1 MSGKYLDI
9 FLREAE
15 EHLTSLQQGVL
26 RLEKEPGNKVLIHE
40 LLRNAHTLKGSAR
53 MLGFEGVSNVAHRLE
68 DLLKEMEEG
77 EREMDQSATDILLR
91 GSDAISRLVG
101 ALAKG
106 EPPPFLVDEF
116 LDALDRGDVAGLEV
130 KSSAGPEEEGLGD
143 TVRARVRTLDSMV
156 NLLGELIINKKRLE
170 SRVIDLKSL
179 VRSTGGSPSFRELG
193 TFQRD
198 LEDDVLYLDYIIQEL
213 HGEAMALRMLPLRTI
228 TDGFQRLVRDLS
240 RTQGKEVDLV
250 IEGDGIELDRVL
262 LESLKPMFLHML
274 TNAVD
279 HGIEPPDVRKMHG
292 KPGKAAITISARHE
306 GDSVQIVVR
315 DDGRGMDPGR
325 IRQAAL
331 RRGVIDKEEAE
342 LLRDDEALYL
352 TLRPGFSTSET
363 VTDVSGRGVGL
374 DVVQKNLERVKG
386 TLSLRSSV
394 GVGTEI
400 TLRLPMSLSVVEALL
415 VGCGGESYAIPVSY
429 VLETIKVRS
438 DDIVTVG
445 GKEVVSLRG
454 ATVPLVSL
462 AVLFG
467 LPEQK
472 TLLDTGKVTAVVLRL
487 REQLLACTVDRH
499 QGSGE
504 IVVKQLGSQMKK
516 VTFIFGA
523 TILGDGNP
531 ALILNVPD
539 LFAHAEGTTST
550 GFRQAFAEQEA
561 TRVRGRILV
570 VDDSITTRTM
580 ERSILVSHGYQVEV
594 AISGEDALEKVA
606 GFQFDLVVSDVEMP
620 GINGFELARRLRGME
635 NYREVPIIIVSSLSR
650 DEHKR
655 QALDAGA
662 QAYIVKGSFDQGT
675 LLETVESLI
684 G

>member
-1 MSGKYLDI
+1 MSSKYLDI
-9 FLREAE
+9 FLREAS
-15 EHLTSLQQGVL
+15 EHLTSLQGGLLQ
-26 RLEKEPGNKVLIHE
+26 LEKEPANKVLIHE

-68 DLLKEMEEG
+68 DLLKEIEDG
-77 EREMDQSATDILLR
+77 EREADEKAIDVLLR
-91 GSDAISRLVG
+91 GSDAMARLVG
-101 ALAKG
+101 SLAKG
-106 EPPPFLVDEF
+106 EPPSFAVEDFLA
-116 LDALDRGDVAGLEV
+116 ALDRGDVPEIVAPEPAGRD
-130 KSSAGPEEEGLGD
+130 EEGLGD
-143 TVRARVRTLDSMV
+143 TVRARVKTLDSLV

-170 SRVIDLKSL
+170 SRVTSLKSL
-179 VRSTGGSPSFRELG
+179 VRGSEPPSLRELG
-193 TFQRD
+193 QFQRE
-198 LEDDVLYLDYIIQEL
+198 LEDDVLYLDYLIQEL
-213 HGEAMALRMLPLRTI
+213 HGEAMELRMLPLRTI
-228 TDGFQRLVRDLS
+228 TDGFQRLVRDLA
-240 RTQGKEVDLV
+240 REQGKEVDLV
-250 IEGDGIELDRVL
+250 IDGDGIELDRVL

-279 HGIEPPDVRKMHG
+279 HGIELPDERKAKG
-292 KPGKAAITISARHE
+292 KPGKATIRISARHE
-306 GDSVQIVVR
+306 GDSVQILVR
-315 DDGRGMDPGR
+315 DDGRGMDPAR
-325 IRQAAL
+325 IKQAAL

-342 LLRDDEALYL
+342 LLRDEEALYL
-352 TLRPGFSTSET
+352 TLRPGFSTSEI

-386 TLSLRSSV
+386 TLSLRSEV
-394 GVGTEI
+394 GACTEI
-400 TLRLPMSLSVVEALL
+400 SLQLPLSLSVVEALL
-415 VGCGGESYAIPVSY
+415 VACGGECYAVPANY

-438 DDIVTVG
+438 EDIITTG

-454 ATVPLVSL
+454 VTVPLVSL
-462 AVLFG
+462 ASLFG
-467 LPEQK
+467 LPGQK
-472 TLLDTGKVTAVVLRL
+472 ELLETGKVTAVVLRL

-499 QGSGE
+499 LGSGE
-504 IVVKQLGSQMKK
+504 VVVKQLGAQLKR
-516 VTFIFGA
+516 VTFVFGA

-539 LFAHAEGTTST
+539 LFAHAEGGATT
-550 GFRQAFAEQEA
+550 GFRRAFAEHEA
-561 TRVRGRILV
+561 ARVRGRILV

-594 AISGEDALEKVA
+594 AVSGEDALEKVA

-620 GINGFELARRLRGME
+620 GINGFELARQLRGLE
-635 NYREVPIIIVSSLSR
+635 TYREIPIIIVSSLSR

-675 LLETVESLI
+675 LLDTVESLI